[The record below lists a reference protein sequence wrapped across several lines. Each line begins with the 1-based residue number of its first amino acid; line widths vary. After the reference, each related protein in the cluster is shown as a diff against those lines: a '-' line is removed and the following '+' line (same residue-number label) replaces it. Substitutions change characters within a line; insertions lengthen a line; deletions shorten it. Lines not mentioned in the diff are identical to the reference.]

1 MGLFNRIFRKKR
13 HLYKHKEDIDLA
25 ALQQIIDDV
34 ENKRKSVPFV
44 PLTLDNAEISFMPT
58 KGYSFIGLDDG
69 LWDCYQKEKRHIEI
83 KQKLPVNAKNYHR
96 IIQKD
101 GKVERIESYIYSK
114 LNVVYLAYY
123 EGNRRYLFPFMP
135 NGSEYPT
142 YTFVSVYNDGL
153 TTEVYHTNSSQIIL
167 QQYQQLNENE
177 TDIVIVNAVPKGK
190 VPIQEHWYG
199 KLIKKEHWE
208 YKAYSSNLSNQTKED
223 NNKKRLMMEREVV
236 DDEIKIFPQSN
247 DRLKSIIQ
255 AVPITRLVLF
265 QYKRLKGMTKEWK
278 SWAWEMMEKGFQTPG
293 IIQLAGEDVN
303 LNQFEHASLIESILK
318 ELELEVTT
326 DEVYQQYVLYIA
338 HQVLDNMIS
347 AEEGLEILTQE
358 AIDTDYHDAFM
369 DVYYLDDEIDLE
381 RNYYCNNDKDGNLY
395 EDNIEEWM
403 HLYFEKTIKF
413 NEY

>member
-1 MGLFNRIFRKKR
+1 MDFGIATKKR
-13 HLYKHKEDIDLA
+13 
-25 ALQQIIDDV
+25 
-34 ENKRKSVPFV
+34 
-44 PLTLDNAEISFMPT
+44 NAIS
-58 KGYSFIGLDDG
+58 K
-69 LWDCYQKEKRHIEI
+69 
-83 KQKLPVNAKNYHR
+83 YHR
-96 IIQKD
+96 IIQKN
-101 GKVERIESYIYSK
+101 GKVERIESYVYSK
-114 LNVVYLAYY
+114 LSVVYLAYY

-153 TTEVYHTNSSQIIL
+153 TTEVYHTDSSQIIL

-208 YKAYSSNLSNQTKED
+208 YKAYSSYLSNQTKED

-381 RNYYCNNDKDGNLY
+381 RNYYCKNDKDGNLY